1 MMKPSYLLSLLC
13 FTVTFET
20 HSDTV
25 FWVTSVVIYLQI
37 ETNIQ
42 FLQDLRKRLIFFSC
56 DLSLHSGRSLCSRAP
71 DQTGL
76 LTIWLSAHTGPQHS
90 AQNPPS
96 V

>member
-1 MMKPSYLLSLLC
+1 MVKPSCLLSLLC
-13 FTVTFET
+13 FSVTFET

-37 ETNIQ
+37 ETSIP
-42 FLQDLRKRLIFFSC
+42 FLQDLRKRFIFLSC

-76 LTIWLSAHTGPQHS
+76 LKIWLSAHTGPQHS
-90 AQNPPS
+90 AEKPPS